1 MKKENLIYDIL
12 VAVLLILPFCA
23 TLASAGT
30 RDDALHTKTAPAV
43 YTDDFS
49 YAGTLTA
56 MHHGLE
62 EPAVDR

>member
-1 MKKENLIYDIL
+1 MKKENLIYGIL

-30 RDDALHTKTAPAV
+30 RDDAPHAKTAPAV
-43 YTDDFS
+43 YTESFS